1 MLGFLE
7 SIFILILYIFD
18 TYIVL
23 KYMNAFF
30 CEYDY
35 SKRFLR
41 LAVVLKIVLA
51 YITTFYFPY
60 ALVNMTVAFL
70 VIFFVAACYRASIV
84 KKLICTFCVLALKIF
99 AEMIAFLIVVR
110 IDVLVINKKA
120 YNDDYVGLFLA
131 LIIYLAMAF
140 VVERFRHLNSKMKVS
155 KPFLIVFIAVPIIT
169 IAFEIIFL
177 QQKNFSKVVFILS
190 LIFSLTV
197 FFLMLFLYDLLG
209 VAFQEKTKSG
219 ILMAEKEYYVKHAE
233 KIQDNERELRKFRHD
248 ITNKLSVASEL
259 IMRGENNRALN
270 YISGLISRIN
280 DIKVYSQTGNIVI
293 DSIINYKLSQAADN
307 GINIIY
313 DIQIASDMAIE
324 DDDMVVILG
333 NLLDNAIEA
342 AAKTDSDKYI
352 NLFFK
357 DEKSYIYIDIK
368 NSYNGEINIEGYK
381 IKTTKQDEELHGIGL
396 ESVKDVIK
404 KYSGNID
411 YEYDD
416 KEFHVMVMLYV
427 K

>member
-30 CEYDY
+30 HEYDY

-110 IDVLVINKKA
+110 IDVVVINKKA

-197 FFLMLFLYDLLG
+197 FFLMIFLYDLLG
-209 VAFQEKTKSG
+209 VAFQK
-219 ILMAEKEYYVKHAE
+219 
-233 KIQDNERELRKFRHD
+233 
-248 ITNKLSVASEL
+248 
-259 IMRGENNRALN
+259 
-270 YISGLISRIN
+270 
-280 DIKVYSQTGNIVI
+280 
-293 DSIINYKLSQAADN
+293 
-307 GINIIY
+307 
-313 DIQIASDMAIE
+313 
-324 DDDMVVILG
+324 
-333 NLLDNAIEA
+333 
-342 AAKTDSDKYI
+342 
-352 NLFFK
+352 
-357 DEKSYIYIDIK
+357 
-368 NSYNGEINIEGYK
+368 
-381 IKTTKQDEELHGIGL
+381 KQNQ
-396 ESVKDVIK
+396 V
-404 KYSGNID
+404 
-411 YEYDD
+411 
-416 KEFHVMVMLYV
+416 F
-427 K
+427 

>member
-233 KIQDNERELRKFRHD
+233 KIQDNE
-248 ITNKLSVASEL
+248 
-259 IMRGENNRALN
+259 
-270 YISGLISRIN
+270 
-280 DIKVYSQTGNIVI
+280 
-293 DSIINYKLSQAADN
+293 
-307 GINIIY
+307 
-313 DIQIASDMAIE
+313 
-324 DDDMVVILG
+324 
-333 NLLDNAIEA
+333 
-342 AAKTDSDKYI
+342 
-352 NLFFK
+352 
-357 DEKSYIYIDIK
+357 
-368 NSYNGEINIEGYK
+368 
-381 IKTTKQDEELHGIGL
+381 
-396 ESVKDVIK
+396 
-404 KYSGNID
+404 
-411 YEYDD
+411 
-416 KEFHVMVMLYV
+416 
-427 K
+427 